1 MKPVMHVFAFDTY
14 DDMIN
19 SNDLHTNCLVFT
31 LGKNQ
36 PGDGQ
41 GDIYYLIEN
50 EKVNKYTSI
59 GELLR
64 TDNMFRASKIELG
77 PEVNARRIA
86 EDAKYHTRS
95 LMNSTSSNFNNRM
108 DEALSSM
115 EEVKQNTISK
125 YYEVEERL
133 RAKNIL
139 LENTVS
145 ELLSRVEFLES
156 KLGITSE
163 DSKKTTTSDNTESPV
178 TEHTEVTNNNQNTDA
193 TPETTETNTDNSKVV
208 SEENETAE
216 NTPKKSKKG
225 DK

>member
-31 LGKNQ
+31 LGKEQ
-36 PGDGQ
+36 PGDGL
-41 GDIYYLIEN
+41 GDIYYLVEN

-64 TDNMFRASKIELG
+64 TDSMFRASKIELG
-77 PEVNARRIA
+77 PEVNTRRIA

-95 LMNSTSSNFNNRM
+95 LMNSTSSNVNNRM
-108 DEALSSM
+108 DEAINAM
-115 EEVKQNTISK
+115 EEVKKETLAK
-125 YYEVEERL
+125 YYETNEKL

-139 LENTVS
+139 LENTVN
-145 ELLSRVEFLES
+145 ELLSRIEYLEGT
-156 KLGITSE
+156 LGVNPN
-163 DSKKTTTSDNTESPV
+163 DHKKATEPIIPSTVAVANTEEKTNDVVDTTPV
-178 TEHTEVTNNNQNTDA
+178 DEEPTEKTESV
-193 TPETTETNTDNSKVV
+193 ETN
-208 SEENETAE
+208 
-216 NTPKKSKKG
+216 KKSKKG

>member
-31 LGKNQ
+31 LGKEQ
-36 PGDGQ
+36 PGDGL
-41 GDIYYLIEN
+41 GDIYYLVEN

-64 TDNMFRASKIELG
+64 TDSMFRASKIELG
-77 PEVNARRIA
+77 PEVNTRRIA

-95 LMNSTSSNFNNRM
+95 LMNSTSSNVNNRIDEAINAM
-108 DEALSSM
+108 DE
-115 EEVKQNTISK
+115 VKKETLSK
-125 YYEVEERL
+125 YYELSEQL

-139 LENTVS
+139 LENTIN
-145 ELLSRVEFLES
+145 ELLSRIEYLEGT
-156 KLGITSE
+156 LGV
-163 DSKKTTTSDNTESPV
+163 DSNAHKKATEPIIPSTVAVTNTEEKTTDVVDAPPVDEEPTKESETV
-178 TEHTEVTNNNQNTDA
+178 EVN
-193 TPETTETNTDNSKVV
+193 
-208 SEENETAE
+208 
-216 NTPKKSKKG
+216 KKSKKG

>member
-31 LGKNQ
+31 LGKEQ
-36 PGDGQ
+36 PGDGL
-41 GDIYYLIEN
+41 GDIYYLVEN

-64 TDNMFRASKIELG
+64 TDSMFRASKIELG
-77 PEVNARRIA
+77 PEVNTRRIA

-95 LMNSTSSNFNNRM
+95 LMNSTSSNVNNRM
-108 DEALSSM
+108 DEAINAM
-115 EEVKQNTISK
+115 EEVKKETLAK
-125 YYEVEERL
+125 YYETNEKL

-139 LENTVS
+139 LENTIN
-145 ELLSRVEFLES
+145 ELLSRIEYLEGT
-156 KLGITSE
+156 LGVNPNDHKKATEPVIPSTVAVSNTE
-163 DSKKTTTSDNTESPV
+163 EKTTDVVDKTPVDEEPSSEKTED
-178 TEHTEVTNNNQNTDA
+178 TGTN
-193 TPETTETNTDNSKVV
+193 
-208 SEENETAE
+208 
-216 NTPKKSKKG
+216 KKSKKG

>member
-31 LGKNQ
+31 LGKEQ
-36 PGDGQ
+36 PGDGL
-41 GDIYYLIEN
+41 GDIYYLVEN

-64 TDNMFRASKIELG
+64 TDSMFRASKIELG
-77 PEVNARRIA
+77 PEVNTRRIA

-95 LMNSTSSNFNNRM
+95 LMNSTSSNVNNRM
-108 DEALSSM
+108 DEAINAM
-115 EEVKQNTISK
+115 DEVKKETLSK
-125 YYEVEERL
+125 YYELSEQL

-139 LENTVS
+139 LENTIN
-145 ELLSRVEFLES
+145 ELLSRIEYLEETLGVDSNAHKKATEPIIPSTVAES
-156 KLGITSE
+156 KVE
-163 DSKKTTTSDNTESPV
+163 EKTTDVVDTPV
-178 TEHTEVTNNNQNTDA
+178 EEEPVKET
-193 TPETTETNTDNSKVV
+193 ETTEVNN
-208 SEENETAE
+208 
-216 NTPKKSKKG
+216 KSKKG

>member
-31 LGKNQ
+31 LGKEQ
-36 PGDGQ
+36 PGDGL
-41 GDIYYLIEN
+41 GDIYYLVEN

-64 TDNMFRASKIELG
+64 TDSMFRASKIELG
-77 PEVNARRIA
+77 PEVNTRRIA

-95 LMNSTSSNFNNRM
+95 LMNSTSSNVNNRM
-108 DEALSSM
+108 DEAINAM
-115 EEVKQNTISK
+115 DEVKKETLSK
-125 YYEVEERL
+125 YYELSEKL

-139 LENTVS
+139 LENTIS
-145 ELLSRVEFLES
+145 ELLSRIEYLEGT
-156 KLGITSE
+156 LGV
-163 DSKKTTTSDNTESPV
+163 DSNAHKKATEPIIPSTVAVTNTEEKTTDVVDKTPVDEEPTKES
-178 TEHTEVTNNNQNTDA
+178 
-193 TPETTETNTDNSKVV
+193 ETTEVN
-208 SEENETAE
+208 
-216 NTPKKSKKG
+216 KKSKKG

>member
-31 LGKNQ
+31 LGKEQ
-36 PGDGQ
+36 PGDGL
-41 GDIYYLIEN
+41 GDIYYLVEN

-64 TDNMFRASKIELG
+64 TDSMFRASKIELG
-77 PEVNARRIA
+77 PEVNTRRIA

-95 LMNSTSSNFNNRM
+95 LMNSTSSNVNNRM
-108 DEALSSM
+108 DEAINAM
-115 EEVKQNTISK
+115 DEVKKETLSK
-125 YYEVEERL
+125 YYELSEQL

-139 LENTVS
+139 LENNIN
-145 ELLSRVEFLES
+145 ELLSRIEYLEGT
-156 KLGITSE
+156 LGV
-163 DSKKTTTSDNTESPV
+163 DSNAHKKATEPIIPSTVAVTNTEEKTTDVVDTPPVDEEPTKESETV
-178 TEHTEVTNNNQNTDA
+178 EVN
-193 TPETTETNTDNSKVV
+193 
-208 SEENETAE
+208 
-216 NTPKKSKKG
+216 KKSKKG

>member
-31 LGKNQ
+31 LGKEQ
-36 PGDGQ
+36 PGDGL
-41 GDIYYLIEN
+41 GDIYYLVEN

-64 TDNMFRASKIELG
+64 TDSMFRASKIELG
-77 PEVNARRIA
+77 PEVNTRRIA

-95 LMNSTSSNFNNRM
+95 LMNSTSSNVNNRIDEAINAM
-108 DEALSSM
+108 DE
-115 EEVKQNTISK
+115 VKKETLSK
-125 YYEVEERL
+125 YYELSEQL

-139 LENTVS
+139 LENTIN
-145 ELLSRVEFLES
+145 ELLSRIEYLEGT
-156 KLGITSE
+156 LGV
-163 DSKKTTTSDNTESPV
+163 DSNAHKKATEPIIPSTVAVTNTEEKTTDVVDKTPVDEEPTKESETV
-178 TEHTEVTNNNQNTDA
+178 EVN
-193 TPETTETNTDNSKVV
+193 
-208 SEENETAE
+208 
-216 NTPKKSKKG
+216 KKSKKG

>member
-41 GDIYYLIEN
+41 GDMYYLIEN
-50 EKVNKYTSI
+50 EKVNKYTSV

-108 DEALSSM
+108 DEALNSM
-115 EEVKQNTISK
+115 EEVKQNTTNK
-125 YYEVEERL
+125 YYEVEEKL

-139 LENTVS
+139 LENTIS
-145 ELLSRVEFLES
+145 ELLSRVEFLEN

-163 DSKKTTTSDNTESPV
+163 DNKKTTNSESSV
-178 TEHTEVTNNNQNTDA
+178 EEHHTEANNSNQTVETTNG
-193 TPETTETNTDNSKVV
+193 TTETHMNISENT
-208 SEENETAE
+208 SEENETDGD
-216 NTPKKSKKG
+216 TSKKSKKG
-225 DK
+225 EKK

>member
-31 LGKNQ
+31 LGKEQ
-36 PGDGQ
+36 PGDGL
-41 GDIYYLIEN
+41 GDIYYLVEN

-64 TDNMFRASKIELG
+64 TDSMFRASKIELG
-77 PEVNARRIA
+77 PEVNTRRIA

-95 LMNSTSSNFNNRM
+95 LMNSTSSNVNNRM
-108 DEALSSM
+108 DEAINAM
-115 EEVKQNTISK
+115 DEVKKETLSK
-125 YYEVEERL
+125 YYELSEQL

-139 LENTVS
+139 LENTIN
-145 ELLSRVEFLES
+145 ELLSRIEYLEGT
-156 KLGITSE
+156 LGV
-163 DSKKTTTSDNTESPV
+163 DSNAHKKATEPIIPSTVAVTNTEEKTTDVVDTPPV
-178 TEHTEVTNNNQNTDA
+178 DEELSKET
-193 TPETTETNTDNSKVV
+193 ETTEVN
-208 SEENETAE
+208 
-216 NTPKKSKKG
+216 KKSKKG

>member
-31 LGKNQ
+31 LGKEQ
-36 PGDGQ
+36 PGDGL
-41 GDIYYLIEN
+41 GDIYYLVEN

-64 TDNMFRASKIELG
+64 TDSMFRASKIELG
-77 PEVNARRIA
+77 PEVNTRRIA

-95 LMNSTSSNFNNRM
+95 LMNSTSSNVNNRM
-108 DEALSSM
+108 DEAINAM
-115 EEVKQNTISK
+115 DEVKKETLSK
-125 YYEVEERL
+125 YYELSEQL

-139 LENTVS
+139 LENTIN
-145 ELLSRVEFLES
+145 ELLSRIEYLEGT
-156 KLGITSE
+156 LGI
-163 DSKKTTTSDNTESPV
+163 DSNAHKKATEPIIPSTVAATNTEEKTTDVVDTPPVDEEPTKESETV
-178 TEHTEVTNNNQNTDA
+178 EVN
-193 TPETTETNTDNSKVV
+193 
-208 SEENETAE
+208 
-216 NTPKKSKKG
+216 KKSKKG

>member
-31 LGKNQ
+31 LGKEQ
-36 PGDGQ
+36 PGDGL
-41 GDIYYLIEN
+41 GDIYYLVEN

-64 TDNMFRASKIELG
+64 TDSMFRASKIELG
-77 PEVNARRIA
+77 PEVNTRRIA

-95 LMNSTSSNFNNRM
+95 LMNSTSSNVNNRIDEAINAM
-108 DEALSSM
+108 DE
-115 EEVKQNTISK
+115 VKKETLSK
-125 YYEVEERL
+125 YYELSEQL

-139 LENTVS
+139 LENTIN
-145 ELLSRVEFLES
+145 ELLSRIEYLEGT
-156 KLGITSE
+156 LGV
-163 DSKKTTTSDNTESPV
+163 DSNAHKKATEPIIPSTVAVTNTEEKTTDVVDAPPVDEEPVKESETV
-178 TEHTEVTNNNQNTDA
+178 EVN
-193 TPETTETNTDNSKVV
+193 
-208 SEENETAE
+208 
-216 NTPKKSKKG
+216 KKSKKG

>member
-31 LGKNQ
+31 LGKEQ
-36 PGDGQ
+36 PGDGL
-41 GDIYYLIEN
+41 GDIYYLVEN

-64 TDNMFRASKIELG
+64 TDSMFRASKIELG
-77 PEVNARRIA
+77 PEVNTRRIA

-95 LMNSTSSNFNNRM
+95 LMNSTSSNVNNRM
-108 DEALSSM
+108 DEAINAM
-115 EEVKQNTISK
+115 EEVKKETLAK
-125 YYEVEERL
+125 YYETNEKL

-139 LENTVS
+139 LENTIN
-145 ELLSRVEFLES
+145 ELLSRIEYLEGT
-156 KLGITSE
+156 LGVNPNDHKKATEPVIPSTVAVANTEEKTADVVDTPPVDEEPTSE
-163 DSKKTTTSDNTESPV
+163 KTES
-178 TEHTEVTNNNQNTDA
+178 
-193 TPETTETNTDNSKVV
+193 TETN
-208 SEENETAE
+208 
-216 NTPKKSKKG
+216 KKSKKG

>member
-31 LGKNQ
+31 LGKEQ
-36 PGDGQ
+36 PGDGL
-41 GDIYYLIEN
+41 GDIYYLVEN

-64 TDNMFRASKIELG
+64 TDSMFRASKIELG
-77 PEVNARRIA
+77 PEVNTRRIA

-95 LMNSTSSNFNNRM
+95 LMNSTSSNVNNRM
-108 DEALSSM
+108 DEAINAM
-115 EEVKQNTISK
+115 EEVKKETLAK
-125 YYEVEERL
+125 YYETNEQL

-139 LENTVS
+139 LENTIN
-145 ELLSRVEFLES
+145 ELLSRIEYLEGT
-156 KLGITSE
+156 LGVNPNDHKKATEPVIPSTVAVSNTE
-163 DSKKTTTSDNTESPV
+163 EKTTDVVDKTPVDEEPTS
-178 TEHTEVTNNNQNTDA
+178 
-193 TPETTETNTDNSKVV
+193 ETTENTETN
-208 SEENETAE
+208 
-216 NTPKKSKKG
+216 KKSKKG

>member
-31 LGKNQ
+31 LGKEQ
-36 PGDGQ
+36 PGDGL
-41 GDIYYLIEN
+41 GDIYYLVEN

-64 TDNMFRASKIELG
+64 TDSMFRASKIELG
-77 PEVNARRIA
+77 PEVNTRRIA

-95 LMNSTSSNFNNRM
+95 LMNSTSSNVNNRM
-108 DEALSSM
+108 DEAINAM
-115 EEVKQNTISK
+115 EEVKKETLAK
-125 YYEVEERL
+125 YYETNEKL

-139 LENTVS
+139 LENTIN
-145 ELLSRVEFLES
+145 ELLSRVEYLEGT
-156 KLGITSE
+156 LGVNPNDHKKATEPIIPSTVAVTNAE
-163 DSKKTTTSDNTESPV
+163 EKTTDVVDKTPVDEEPTKEVENTEV
-178 TEHTEVTNNNQNTDA
+178 N
-193 TPETTETNTDNSKVV
+193 
-208 SEENETAE
+208 
-216 NTPKKSKKG
+216 KKYKKG

>member
-31 LGKNQ
+31 LGKEQ
-36 PGDGQ
+36 PGDGL
-41 GDIYYLIEN
+41 GDIYYLVEN

-64 TDNMFRASKIELG
+64 TDSMFRASKIELG
-77 PEVNARRIA
+77 PEVNTRRIA

-95 LMNSTSSNFNNRM
+95 LMNSTSSNVNNRM
-108 DEALSSM
+108 DEAINAM
-115 EEVKQNTISK
+115 DEVKKETLSK
-125 YYEVEERL
+125 YYELSEQL

-139 LENTVS
+139 LENTIN
-145 ELLSRVEFLES
+145 ELLSRIEYLEGT
-156 KLGITSE
+156 LGV
-163 DSKKTTTSDNTESPV
+163 DSNAHKKATEPIIPSTVAVTNTEEKTTDVVDTPPV
-178 TEHTEVTNNNQNTDA
+178 DEEPTKKS
-193 TPETTETNTDNSKVV
+193 ETTEVN
-208 SEENETAE
+208 
-216 NTPKKSKKG
+216 KKSKKG

>member
-31 LGKNQ
+31 LGKEQ
-36 PGDGQ
+36 PGDGL
-41 GDIYYLIEN
+41 GDIYYLVEN

-64 TDNMFRASKIELG
+64 TDSMFRASKIELG
-77 PEVNARRIA
+77 PEVNTRRIA

-95 LMNSTSSNFNNRM
+95 LMNSTSSNVNNRIDEAINAM
-108 DEALSSM
+108 DE
-115 EEVKQNTISK
+115 VKKETLSK
-125 YYEVEERL
+125 YYELSEQL

-139 LENTVS
+139 LENTIN
-145 ELLSRVEFLES
+145 ELLSRIEYLEGT
-156 KLGITSE
+156 LGVDSNAHKKATEPIIPSTVAVTNTEEKTTDAVDTPPVDEEPTKESE
-163 DSKKTTTSDNTESPV
+163 DNKPN
-178 TEHTEVTNNNQNTDA
+178 
-193 TPETTETNTDNSKVV
+193 
-208 SEENETAE
+208 
-216 NTPKKSKKG
+216 KKSKKG